1 MAVSRPV
8 TAANAQAGTPQEL
21 VRLVRGLSNALAAF
35 LHSLPDDIWR
45 DAERYPSG
53 CEQWKLAD
61 VVTHLIYGAL
71 GSTMVVR
78 RALRG
83 ELSPPMSYRPLSGA
97 DAVDHIVSLRQVF
110 GEDLVPEF
118 NATCKELNGLFVA
131 LSPEEYSAR
140 AWATD
145 GTSSIGASVGNR
157 IVELAIHGWDVRY
170 AFDRAAPLSP
180 QAMPFV
186 ADWVEHGLADRLRAN
201 NGPAGATTYR
211 FVVEDSPEA
220 SRDLVVSAGALD
232 ITTPSELDADVTFRC
247 DRDAYL
253 LLLLGRLPF
262 DRSVRR
268 GRLSFDGDE
277 NLAKG
282 FAGLFEPL

>member
-1 MAVSRPV
+1 MTV
-8 TAANAQAGTPQEL
+8 ANAQARTPQEL
-21 VRLVRGLSNALAAF
+21 VGLVRALSNELAAF

-53 CEQWKLAD
+53 CEQWSLAD

-145 GTSSIGASVGNR
+145 GKSSIGALVGSR

-170 AFDRAAPLSP
+170 AFNRAAPLSP

-186 ADWVEHGLADRLRAN
+186 ADWVERGLAARLRA
-201 NGPAGATTYR
+201 GSAAAGATTYR
-211 FVVEDSPEA
+211 FVVEDPPEV
-220 SRDLVVSAGALD
+220 SRDLVISADALN
-232 ITTPSELDADVTFRC
+232 ITTTSERDADVTFRC

-253 LLLLGRLPF
+253 MLLLGRLPF
-262 DRSVRR
+262 DRSIRR

-277 NLAKG
+277 DLAKG
-282 FAGLFEPL
+282 FSGLFEPL